1 MANTKSAQKALR
13 GSAAKKEVN
22 NSRRNRIR
30 TFVRKVD
37 DAVKVTNNKS
47 IYKDKHGIIKKIC
60 KNILFLWDKSFM
72 NISNGIFVEQSGNVT
87 LKGYEFL

>member
-1 MANTKSAQKALR
+1 MSVYILIYLR
-13 GSAAKKEVN
+13 KKNHWYPKVGSADPFFLWKKE
-22 NSRRNRIR
+22 
-30 TFVRKVD
+30 FFFHFQKVFL
-37 DAVKVTNNKS
+37 A
-47 IYKDKHGIIKKIC
+47 DKKKIC